1 MLTFHC
7 YSVSQ
12 EKKAELSFFASII
25 LFLKSKTFRIHFIIS
40 VCIGAMIIWGA
51 LKTLDI
57 YTHHKK
63 YITVPDFLHISIS
76 NLDRFAADNRL
87 RYEII
92 DSVYD
97 PQIKGGIVLKQDPEK
112 GAYVK
117 ENRIIYLTVS
127 AKTAPLVKM
136 PNLVDASMRQAL
148 ALLETYEL
156 KAGNREY
163 LPDPCINCVLAQFYK
178 GKKIEPGKMI
188 PKGSVIDL
196 VLGKGQEGDLIK
208 VPCVIGLTQKDASE
222 KLAETGMSEG
232 TIICTDCKTNVDKE
246 KATIYRQN
254 PGCSPD
260 NMVSPGTPIHLF
272 LSVNPVNTKEDELYE
287 NKETE

>member
-1 MLTFHC
+1 MN
-7 YSVSQ
+7 Q
-12 EKKAELSFFASII
+12 KRKAEPGFLKSII
-25 LFLKSKTFRIHFIIS
+25 LFLKSKQFRIHFIIS
-40 VCIGAMIIWGA
+40 VGTVAMIIWGA
-51 LKTLDI
+51 LKALDI

-63 YITVPDFLHISIS
+63 YIIVPDFSHMSVENIS
-76 NLDRFAADNRL
+76 RFATNNHL

-97 PQIKGGIVLKQDPEK
+97 PKIKGGIVLKQDPEK
-112 GAYVK
+112 NTYVK

-127 AKTAPLVKM
+127 AKSAPLIKM

-148 ALLETYEL
+148 TLLETYGL

-163 LPDPCINCVLAQFYK
+163 LPDPCVNCVLAQLYK

-196 VLGKGQEGDLIK
+196 VLGKGQEGELMK

-232 TIICTDCKTNVDKE
+232 TIICTDCKTNADKE
-246 KATIYRQN
+246 KATVYKQN

-260 NMVSPGTPIHLF
+260 NLVSPGTPIDLF
-272 LSVNPVNTKEDELYE
+272 LSVNPVKSKEENNLHEDE
-287 NKETE
+287 ETE